1 MANLSEI
8 LKSETLT
15 SHKQVEKLVIDQI
28 KKINNEDDYIAL
40 LEKFYLFYQGVEELT
55 FPYLQEQQAAA
66 ELCEK
71 RSPRILQDFEELQTD
86 KAIAFNEL
94 SALPIPQNYPEAL
107 VALYVLE
114 GSSMGGPYIA
124 KMLEKRGIQRGLN
137 FFRGDQADFMQHWQQ
152 FKNLLNEIPE
162 TTDYEHLT
170 DFSNAVF
177 TGFGQILDKNYQLA
191 YSS

>member
-40 LEKFYLFYQGVEELT
+40 LEKFYLFYQGVEELS
-55 FPYLQEQQAAA
+55 FRYLQEQQAAA

-71 RSPRILQDFEELQTD
+71 RSPLILQDFEELQTG
-86 KAIAFNEL
+86 KAIAISGL

-114 GSSMGGPYIA
+114 GSSLGGPYIA
-124 KMLEKRGIQRGLN
+124 KMLEKEEFNAGLTFSEAIRLTLCN
-137 FFRGDQADFMQHWQQ
+137 IGNNLRIYLMKFRKLQIT
-152 FKNLLNEIPE
+152 NILLISVMP
-162 TTDYEHLT
+162 YL
-170 DFSNAVF
+170 
-177 TGFGQILDKNYQLA
+177 
-191 YSS
+191 